1 MEKLTTINVAK
12 LMENFPLEQI
22 VGDKN
27 SLKRKIRLADI
38 NRPGLELAGFYQ
50 FSQQKRIVILGDKEI
65 EYIKTLSDYR
75 QRKSFEFLT
84 ADETPAI
91 IISKNHDCPKILYKI
106 ARKKNF
112 PILKSSEETY
122 RLIIDVVTFLDEEL
136 AVSETLHGGLLNVFG
151 RGILIKG
158 ESGLGKSEIALELIK
173 RGHLLVADDRVD
185 CYNVH
190 HRIIGKPA
198 PVLTG
203 LLEIRGVGVIDVARM
218 FGVRSVTKSTSVDLV
233 IELEMWDTSKDY
245 NRLGI
250 EKIDYFNIL
259 GAEIPKI
266 VIPVREGRSMAVIIE
281 AAVTNFILQQQGL
294 NSAREFEAKVLN
306 FIKNNK
312 EDEE

>member
-1 MEKLTTINVAK
+1 MEKLTTINVARLIK
-12 LMENFPLEQI
+12 NFPLEQI
-22 VGDKN
+22 VGDEHA
-27 SLKRKIRLADI
+27 LKRKIKVADI

-65 EYIKTLSDYR
+65 EYIKTLSVYR

-91 IISKNHDCPKILYKI
+91 IISKNHDCPKILHKI
-106 ARKKNF
+106 AHKKNF
-112 PILKSSEETY
+112 PIFKSSEETY

-190 HRIIGKPA
+190 HHIIGKPA

-218 FGVRSVTKSTSVDLV
+218 FGVRSVTKSASVDLV

-250 EKIDYFNIL
+250 EKIEYYNIL
-259 GAEIPKI
+259 GVDIPKI
-266 VIPVREGRSMAVIIE
+266 VIPVRVGRTMAVIIE